1 MIDIKNTDKN
11 WIEKVSKKNKN
22 ADKILVEKVIR
33 AFALLEGLT
42 KSNINFVF
50 RGGTSLMLLQGMS
63 KRLSIDIDIII
74 PKKELFL
81 DTELEKIAVDYDFLR
96 VEQQNRTTE
105 SLIKKLHYKFFY
117 KPFLKTSNE
126 EEYILLDILFEEIPY
141 SIITKKVIDS
151 PFLLNKEPFYYVNIP
166 CVEDILGE
174 KLTAFAPNTIGIP
187 YYKNG
192 DSMSMEIIKQ
202 LYDISGL
209 FDIASDINVIRNTFE
224 KVSNAELKYLDN
236 KFTTIDVLNDIFQT
250 SLCLATRGVLGNGDF
265 ANLQNGIIR
274 IKNFLFLEIYH
285 IDKAIVSSSKVAYL
299 SMLIINRSK
308 TIEKYKNTTQ
318 VKDWI
323 ISNSKFTKL
332 NKLKKTSPE
341 AFFYWYKAIGM

>member
-1 MIDIKNTDKN
+1 M
-11 WIEKVSKKNKN
+11 
-22 ADKILVEKVIR
+22 
-33 AFALLEGLT
+33 
-42 KSNINFVF
+42 
-50 RGGTSLMLLQGMS
+50 
-63 KRLSIDIDIII
+63 
-74 PKKELFL
+74 
-81 DTELEKIAVDYDFLR
+81 EKIAVDYDFLR
-96 VEQQNRTTE
+96 VELQNRTTE

-126 EEYILLDILFEEIPY
+126 EDYILLDILFEEIPY

-166 CVEDILGE
+166 CVEDILGD